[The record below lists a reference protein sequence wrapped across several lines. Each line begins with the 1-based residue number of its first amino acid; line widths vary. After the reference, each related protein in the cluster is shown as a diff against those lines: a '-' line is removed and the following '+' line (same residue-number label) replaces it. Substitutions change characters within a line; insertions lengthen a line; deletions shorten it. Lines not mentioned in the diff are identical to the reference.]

1 MKKWMIALGM
11 ISLTLSACSTEEP
24 KEEKENDIDEVV
36 QEEEKKDDSEVT
48 QEEPSPP
55 SEAFYKEIEDLHVDH
70 IHGLG
75 YPASGDALMVAS
87 HHGPVLFED
96 GVWKE
101 ATSEKHDYMGFQA
114 VADGFVSSGH
124 PEPGSDYENPLGLLK
139 STNYGETFKQ
149 YTFAGEIDFH
159 YLAASYNTN
168 RIYVFNEMPTDE
180 LANGFFYTDDYG
192 TTMTAMDMGGF
203 EAKMMSNIA
212 AHPEN
217 PETLAI
223 GTERGLYVSTDSGD
237 SFSLVNSDLYITYV
251 TLSSTHAFVA
261 TVNEKKK
268 VELHQIELDSNEGEK
283 LSILELTEENAIT
296 FIAQH
301 PTNEKELSFV
311 TLQND
316 VYQSTDGGTTW
327 SQLLAAGKV
336 INE

>member
-1 MKKWMIALGM
+1 MIALGM

-24 KEEKENDIDEVV
+24 KEDKENDIDEVA
-36 QEEEKKDDSEVT
+36 QEET
-48 QEEPSPP
+48 QVEPSAP
-55 SEAFYKEIEDLHVDH
+55 SEGFYQEAEDLHVDH

-96 GVWKE
+96 GGWKE
-101 ATSEKHDYMGFQA
+101 TTSEKHDYMGFQA

-139 STNYGETFKQ
+139 STNYGESFQQ
-149 YTFAGEIDFH
+149 YSYAGEIDFH

-168 RIYVFNEMPTDE
+168 RIYVFNEMPTDD
-180 LANGFFYTDDYG
+180 LDNGFFYTDDYG
-192 TTMTAMDMGGF
+192 TTMTAMDMEGF

-212 AHPEN
+212 AHPET

-223 GTERGLYVSTDSGD
+223 GTERGLYVSKDSGA
-237 SFSLVNSDLYITYV
+237 SFSLVNSDLYVTYV
-251 TLSSTHAFVA
+251 TLSRTHAFVS
-261 TVNEKKK
+261 TVNEEKK
-268 VELHQIELDSNEGEK
+268 VELHQIDLDSNEDEK
-283 LSILELTEENAIT
+283 LSIPELTEENAIT

-316 VYQSTDGGTTW
+316 VFQSIDGGNTW
-327 SQLLAAGKV
+327 SKLLAAGKV

>member
-1 MKKWMIALGM
+1 MIALGM

-24 KEEKENDIDEVV
+24 KEEKENTVDEV
-36 QEEEKKDDSEVT
+36 K
-48 QEEPSPP
+48 QEEPSAP
-55 SEAFYKEIEDLHVDH
+55 SEGFYQEVEDLHVDH

-75 YPASGDALMVAS
+75 YPASGDVLMIAS
-87 HHGPVLFED
+87 HHGPVLFEE

-139 STNYGETFKQ
+139 STNYGETFQQ
-149 YTFAGEIDFH
+149 YAFAGEIDFH

-180 LANGFFYTDDYG
+180 LENGFFYSDDYG
-192 TTMTAMDMGGF
+192 NTMNAMGMEGF
-203 EAKMMSNIA
+203 EATMMSNIA
-212 AHPEN
+212 AHPKT

-237 SFSLVNSDLYITYV
+237 TFSLINSDFYVTYV
-251 TLSSTHAFVA
+251 TLSQTHALVT
-261 TVNEKKK
+261 TVNEEKK
-268 VELHQIELDSNEGEK
+268 VELHQIDLDSNEGEK
-283 LSILELTEENAIT
+283 LSIPDLTEENAIT

-301 PTNEKELSFV
+301 PTNDAELSFV

-316 VYQSTDGGTTW
+316 VYRSTDGGITW
-327 SQLLAAGKV
+327 SQLLAAGKL

>member
-1 MKKWMIALGM
+1 MKKWMITLGM

-24 KEEKENDIDEVV
+24 KEEKENDSDEVV
-36 QEEEKKDDSEVT
+36 QEEEKKDGSEVT

-55 SEAFYKEIEDLHVDH
+55 SEGFYQEVDDLLVDH

-75 YPASGDALMVAS
+75 YPALGNAIMIAS

-101 ATSEKHDYMGFQA
+101 ATSQKHDYMGFQA

-124 PEPGSDYENPLGLLK
+124 PEPGSDYEDPLGILK
-139 STNYGETFKQ
+139 STNYGESFEQ
-149 YTFAGEIDFH
+149 FSYAGEIDFH

-168 RIYVFNEMPTDE
+168 RIYVFNEMPTDDLE
-180 LANGFFYTDDYG
+180 NGFFYTDDYG
-192 TTMTAMDMGGF
+192 TTMTAMDMDGF

-212 AHPEN
+212 AHPET

-237 SFSLVNSDLYITYV
+237 TFSLINSDFYVTYV
-251 TLSSTHAFVA
+251 TLSQSHAFVT
-261 TVNEKKK
+261 TVNEEKK
-268 VELHQIELDSNEGEK
+268 VELHQIDLESNEGEM
-283 LSILELTEENAIT
+283 LSIPDFAEENAIT

-301 PTNEKELSFV
+301 PTNEAELSFV

-316 VYQSTDGGTTW
+316 VYRSTDGGITW
-327 SQLLAAGKV
+327 SQILAGGKAV
-336 INE
+336 KQ